1 MKVNIKILKKAFVS
15 NKVKLDN
22 LNEKELVKKMILRR
36 RLSRSSKIL
45 IKLAHEC
52 EFKNGNMIYG
62 SAYGEVIDTVNILN
76 SINNN
81 EPVSPSAFQNSVYNT
96 AASYHSILNENK
108 NEILTL
114 SCGDKTSYKVM
125 QQGALATLKEDKVF
139 VSSVEAINFAGV
151 EELNKCN
158 TDLEYGIGF
167 LIQKTEK
174 KANIK
179 IDMNKQDGVPNSLL
193 WMKNLYDLC
202 ENKNE
207 CIVSIEL

>member
-174 KANIK
+174 EANIK